1 MVFREHWAVVWRR
14 PALSEV
20 VPSGEDQE
28 GGNGSQIFEE
38 SAAGAHLLHRPA
50 PQIFGQIADAPI
62 SQRRY
67 STADRLARE
76 GYRGQEV
83 TPVPAATDVRCHQR
97 QGPGWACLWTLIPA
111 PTRLRPGSGRQTIK
125 LLTV

>member
-76 GYRGQEV
+76 GYRGAGGNPCPSRDRCQV
-83 TPVPAATDVRCHQR
+83 LSAA
-97 QGPGWACLWTLIPA
+97 GS
-111 PTRLRPGSGRQTIK
+111 RLGLPLDAHSGSD
-125 LLTV
+125 